1 MSRVSLTDYAFLLTE
16 TEDSPR
22 HVAGIQ
28 IYEPPADYS
37 GDFVAD
43 LHAGLLTRPV
53 HAPFDRRLRISA
65 TGGPQWIRDPNFDV
79 EYHVRRSALPAPG
92 SREQLADLTSR
103 LHSFLLDRDRPL
115 WEFHI
120 IEGLEG
126 GRFALY
132 TKIHH
137 AYCDGATLTRM
148 LSGTL
153 SQDPDN
159 RELRAYWEA
168 PDAESPRES
177 PRGLL
182 SALAE
187 TAGGVRKGIGTGI
200 ELSRLFTRM
209 GMEKLGLAHGG
220 LDVPFTA
227 PRTLLNGEL
236 TRARRVAGTRI
247 ELDRIKAVAKATET
261 TVNDVVV
268 TVADTALRHYMESRG
283 QKIEKPL
290 VAQLP
295 VNLRRESD
303 TRVTNVVA
311 ILPVRLAGASPN
323 PVRRLRQVSRS
334 TSELKGSLA
343 GLSQGAVI
351 TYTLLIQGAAQLGE
365 LLGLN
370 NYIPPL
376 GNILI
381 SNLPGPRQPLYL
393 RGARMLEIYPIST
406 IPPGMTMN
414 ITVFS
419 YDGQMFFGMIAG
431 YDAIP
436 GLDGLPGM
444 LADAMSDLE
453 AAVTRIGKPQ
463 RGKPV
468 APPRAAEAARRAA
481 SSVKRKRAGKSAGG
495 PEAGLSPAQKAARA
509 AARKKRRSAGAAT
522 AEKTGRPAAEQ
533 ETTPSAAPGET
544 TVGKA
549 RSAAKR
555 KTGKS
560 TADTGKSAAKAA
572 TSGQPKTRK
581 APAKKARAKKA
592 PAKKTSVKKSSAK
605 TRPAKK
611 ASSKRTAGKKPS
623 ARKRA
628 SKKTVAKKVPAAKRK
643 TGKARSKK
651 AALRA

>member
-1 MSRVSLTDYAFLLTE
+1 MSRISLTDYAFLLTE

-28 IYEPPADYS
+28 IYEPPAGYS

-43 LHAGLLTRPV
+43 LHAELLTRPV
-53 HAPFDRRLRISA
+53 HAPFDRRLKISA

-153 SQDPDN
+153 SPDPDN

-182 SALAE
+182 GALAD

-220 LDVPFTA
+220 LDIPFTA

-236 TRARRVAGTRI
+236 SRARRVAGTRI

-268 TVADTALRHYMESRG
+268 TVADTALRRYMESRG
-283 QKIEKPL
+283 QKVEEPL

-295 VNLRRESD
+295 VNLRRETD

-323 PVRRLRQVSRS
+323 PIRRLRQVSRS

-370 NYIPPL
+370 QYIPPL

-381 SNLPGPRQPLYL
+381 SNLPGPKQPLYL
-393 RGARMLEIYPIST
+393 AGARMLEIYPIST

-419 YDGQMFFGMIAG
+419 YDGKMFFGMIAG

-436 GLDGLPGM
+436 GLDELPGM
-444 LADAMSDLE
+444 LTDAMSDLE
-453 AAVTRIGKPQ
+453 ASVALIGKPQ
-463 RGKPV
+463 RGKPTG
-468 APPRAAEAARRAA
+468 PPRAAQAARRAA
-481 SSVKRKRAGKSAGG
+481 AVAAEKKRAAKSAG
-495 PEAGLSPAQKAARA
+495 PTPAQIAARA
-509 AARKKRRSAGAAT
+509 AARKKRGALAAEAGT
-522 AEKTGRPAAEQ
+522 GPKRAEKTAA
-533 ETTPSAAPGET
+533 
-544 TVGKA
+544 
-549 RSAAKR
+549 
-555 KTGKS
+555 
-560 TADTGKSAAKAA
+560 AA
-572 TSGQPKTRK
+572 TSPAETTHR
-581 APAKKARAKKA
+581 ATPAKKAAAKKA
-592 PAKKTSVKKSSAK
+592 GAGKPSAKKAAAKKPATKKRPAKKTTGRKKT
-605 TRPAKK
+605 TRKK
-611 ASSKRTAGKKPS
+611 S
-623 ARKRA
+623 ARKAASGTSAAQPAPRRA
-628 SKKTVAKKVPAAKRK
+628 SGKKTA
-643 TGKARSKK
+643 G
-651 AALRA
+651 RASASG

>member
-1 MSRVSLTDYAFLLTE
+1 MSRISLTDYAFLLTE

-28 IYEPPADYS
+28 IYEPPKNYP

-43 LHAGLLTRPV
+43 LYEELLKRPA
-53 HAPFDRRLRISA
+53 HAPFDRRVRISS
-65 TGGPQWIRDPNFDV
+65 TGGPQWTRDPNFDL

-92 SREQLADLTSR
+92 SRAQLGELTSR

-115 WEFHI
+115 WELHI

-153 SQDPDN
+153 NTDPADPT
-159 RELRAYWEA
+159 LRAYWEA
-168 PDAESPRES
+168 PEEASQRHSP

-182 SALAE
+182 RSLGD

-200 ELSRLFTRM
+200 ELSKLFTRM
-209 GMEKLGLAHGG
+209 GMEKFGLAHGG

-247 ELDRIKAVAKATET
+247 ELDRIKAVAHATES

-268 TVADTALRHYMESRG
+268 TIADSALRRYLESQG
-283 QKIEKPL
+283 EQVAEPL

-295 VNLRRESD
+295 VNLRSKSD
-303 TRVTNVVA
+303 KSISNVVG

-323 PVRRLRQVSRS
+323 PVRRLRQISRS
-334 TSELKGSLA
+334 TNELKGSLA

-351 TYTLLIQGAAQLGE
+351 TYTLLIQGASQLGE

-370 NYIPPL
+370 DYVPPL

-381 SNLPGPRQPLYL
+381 SNLAGPRQPLYL

-406 IPPGMTMN
+406 IPPGMAMN

-419 YDGQMFFGMIAG
+419 YNGHMFFGMIAG

-436 GLDGLPGM
+436 GLNDLRSM
-444 LADAMSDLE
+444 IADSMADLE
-453 AAVTRIGKPQ
+453 AAVSQIGKPA
-463 RGKPV
+463 RRKPT
-468 APPRAAEAARRAA
+468 PPRKTGAARRRAA
-481 SSVKRKRAGKSAGG
+481 AAAGRAKKASTAAPTGDA
-495 PEAGLSPAQKAARA
+495 PTAAQLAARA
-509 AARKKRRSAGAAT
+509 AARKKMAKRVKTEDASGGKSANRKSPADGKPSAPTPAT
-522 AEKTGRPAAEQ
+522 AKTSPKIQAA
-533 ETTPSAAPGET
+533 A
-544 TVGKA
+544 GKA
-549 RSAAKR
+549 AAKR
-555 KTGKS
+555 AGRKKSPAGKRGAAAASKKKKPAVKTGARAS
-560 TADTGKSAAKAA
+560 TSSRKKAAVKTRPKSAASRK
-572 TSGQPKTRK
+572 KT
-581 APAKKARAKKA
+581 AN
-592 PAKKTSVKKSSAK
+592 AKKTPSTRAAPKKK
-605 TRPAKK
+605 TRSVRQPA
-611 ASSKRTAGKKPS
+611 G
-623 ARKRA
+623 
-628 SKKTVAKKVPAAKRK
+628 
-643 TGKARSKK
+643 
-651 AALRA
+651 

>member
-1 MSRVSLTDYAFLLTE
+1 MSRISLTDYAFLLTE

-28 IYEPPADYS
+28 IYEPPEDYP

-43 LHAGLLTRPV
+43 LYQELLTRPA
-53 HAPFDRRLRISA
+53 HAPFDRRVRISA
-65 TGGPQWIRDPNFDV
+65 TGGPQWTRDPNFDL

-92 SREQLADLTSR
+92 SRAQLGELTSR

-115 WEFHI
+115 WELHI

-153 SQDPDN
+153 NTDPSD
-159 RELRAYWEA
+159 RTLRAYWEA
-168 PDAESPRES
+168 PEKERSRHSP

-182 SALAE
+182 RALGD

-200 ELSRLFTRM
+200 ELSKLFTRM
-209 GMEKLGLAHGG
+209 GMEKFGLAHGG

-247 ELDRIKAVAKATET
+247 ELDRIKAVAHATES

-268 TVADTALRHYMESRG
+268 TVADSALRRYLDSQGDRVTE
-283 QKIEKPL
+283 PL

-295 VNLRRESD
+295 VNLRSKSD
-303 TRVTNVVA
+303 TSISNVVG

-323 PVRRLRQVSRS
+323 PVRRLRQISRS
-334 TSELKGSLA
+334 TNELKGSLA

-351 TYTLLIQGAAQLGE
+351 TYTLLIQGASQLGE

-370 NYIPPL
+370 DYIPPL

-381 SNLPGPRQPLYL
+381 SNLAGPRQPLYL

-406 IPPGMTMN
+406 IPPGMAMN

-419 YDGQMFFGMIAG
+419 YDGHMFFGMIAG

-436 GLDGLPGM
+436 GLNDLRSM
-444 LADAMSDLE
+444 IADSMSDLE
-453 AAVTRIGKPQ
+453 AAVSQIGKP
-463 RGKPV
+463 
-468 APPRAAEAARRAA
+468 ARRKATSPRKSQA
-481 SSVKRKRAGKSAGG
+481 TKRQA
-495 PEAGLSPAQKAARA
+495 SPATERSKDASATSGPAETLTPAQMAARA
-509 AARKKRRSAGAAT
+509 AARRKMKKKGAAGKAGATAKGRATSPARGNGTEPAGTSPGSAKGRPDSKKAAAQSAGLKKTGGKKAGAGKKKAAAT
-522 AEKTGRPAAEQ
+522 HSKKKPGARKKAAAAKTGGRTAA
-533 ETTPSAAPGET
+533 SRK
-544 TVGKA
+544 KA
-549 RSAAKR
+549 SAAKP
-555 KTGKS
+555 
-560 TADTGKSAAKAA
+560 D
-572 TSGQPKTRK
+572 SGS
-581 APAKKARAKKA
+581 A
-592 PAKKTSVKKSSAK
+592 PAKKT
-605 TRPAKK
+605 
-611 ASSKRTAGKKPS
+611 
-623 ARKRA
+623 RA
-628 SKKTVAKKVPAAKRK
+628 PR
-643 TGKARSKK
+643 KK
-651 AALRA
+651 AAARRSPAKNPSRTAPPAGS

>member
-1 MSRVSLTDYAFLLTE
+1 MSRISLTDYAFLLTE

-28 IYEPPADYS
+28 IYDPPRNYD

-53 HAPFDRRLRISA
+53 HKPFDRRLKISA

-153 SQDPDN
+153 SPDPDS

-168 PDAESPRES
+168 PEAESPRES

-182 SALAE
+182 SALAD

-247 ELDRIKAVAKATET
+247 EMDRIKAVAKATET

-283 QKIEKPL
+283 QKVEKPL

-295 VNLRRESD
+295 VNLRRETD

-311 ILPVRLAGASPN
+311 ILPVRLAGSSPN

-334 TSELKGSLA
+334 TTELKGSLA

-365 LLGLN
+365 MLGLN
-370 NYIPPL
+370 DYIPPL

-393 RGARMLEIYPIST
+393 AGARMLEIYPIST

-419 YDGQMFFGMIAG
+419 YDGNMFFGMIAG

-436 GLDGLPGM
+436 GLDDLPGM
-444 LADAMSDLE
+444 LTDAMSDLE
-453 AAVTRIGKPQ
+453 AAVARIGQPK

-468 APPRAAEAARRAA
+468 APPKAAEAARRVARQAGSAA
-481 SSVKRKRAGKSAGG
+481 AGRKQPAGS
-495 PEAGLSPAQKAARA
+495 PEDTEAGLTPAQKAARA
-509 AARKKRRSAGAAT
+509 AARRKRHKTAQAPAGNA
-522 AEKTGRPAAEQ
+522 G
-533 ETTPSAAPGET
+533 
-544 TVGKA
+544 
-549 RSAAKR
+549 RSAAARKTTAAKTAASGTSSTKSQGTAKR
-555 KTGKS
+555 KPAKRA
-560 TADTGKSAAKAA
+560 ADA
-572 TSGQPKTRK
+572 RK
-581 APAKKARAKKA
+581 APAKKSATKKA
-592 PAKKTSVKKSSAK
+592 AAKRSSSRKTAPGKASAGKTASRKKTAKKKSS
-605 TRPAKK
+605 TSGR
-611 ASSKRTAGKKPS
+611 
-623 ARKRA
+623 
-628 SKKTVAKKVPAAKRK
+628 RK
-643 TGKARSKK
+643 TATGATASG
-651 AALRA
+651 